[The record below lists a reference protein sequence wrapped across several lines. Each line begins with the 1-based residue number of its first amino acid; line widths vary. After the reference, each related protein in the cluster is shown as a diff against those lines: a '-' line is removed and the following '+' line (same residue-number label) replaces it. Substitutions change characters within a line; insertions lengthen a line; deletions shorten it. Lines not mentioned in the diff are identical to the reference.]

1 MTKARDIADFKFEN
15 IVDTG
20 TGYENCEWYYWTK
33 SSTAGQFRFNSTT
46 GKFEGRNATN
56 FISIEVSPSVNSVNN
71 NNINQAQIDANFDLV
86 ITGQNFTSGDNVDF
100 IANDNT
106 AFTSPTVTV
115 DSATQ
120 ITARIPTNIDAAK
133 EPYTVKVS
141 NTGGLSGQLNNAF
154 NINASPAF
162 TNAAGSLSTVVED
175 VALSSSLN
183 AGATD
188 PEGSSVT
195 HSISSGSLPTGLSIA
210 SSTGLITGTPNVN
223 DSYASAG
230 VTHNFT
236 VSATDGT
243 NSSSR
248 AFFNFKKICRWFY

>member
-1 MTKARDIADFKFEN
+1 M
-15 IVDTG
+15 
-20 TGYENCEWYYWTK
+20 
-33 SSTAGQFRFNSTT
+33 
-46 GKFEGRNATN
+46 
-56 FISIEVSPSVNSVNN
+56 
-71 NNINQAQIDANFDLV
+71 
-86 ITGQNFTSGDNVDF
+86 
-100 IANDNT
+100 
-106 AFTSPTVTV
+106 
-115 DSATQ
+115 
-120 ITARIPTNIDAAK
+120 
-133 EPYTVKVS
+133 S

-162 TNAAGSLSTVVED
+162 TNAAGSLGTVVED

-210 SSTGLITGTPNVN
+210 SSTGLVPEHQMSMIVMPLLKLIT
-223 DSYASAG
+223 
-230 VTHNFT
+230 T

-248 AFFNFKKICRWFY
+248 HFNLKRICRWFY